1 MMKLDAKEAM
11 AAQAYAAYMIA
22 TSYFKSYVCTTPQ
35 MENQT
40 YLLYRLLGADNQCR
54 MEARLISFMEKRV
67 LPELSEEFLGS
78 KVEAAI
84 FPDGAGVRISDGFEE
99 LIIRQTLKEMRGG
112 REEGKYE
119 IQIAAEIREIEE
131 EE

>member
-40 YLLYRLLGADNQCR
+40 YLLYRLLGAD
-54 MEARLISFMEKRV
+54 
-67 LPELSEEFLGS
+67 
-78 KVEAAI
+78 
-84 FPDGAGVRISDGFEE
+84 
-99 LIIRQTLKEMRGG
+99 
-112 REEGKYE
+112 
-119 IQIAAEIREIEE
+119 
-131 EE
+131 

>member
-1 MMKLDAKEAM
+1 MKLDAKEAM

-22 TSYFKSYVCTTPQ
+22 TSYFKAYVCVTPQ
-35 MENQT
+35 MEKQT

-54 MEARLISFMEKRV
+54 MEARLISLMEKRV
-67 LPELSEEFLGS
+67 LPELSEEFLNS

-84 FPDGAGVRISDGFEE
+84 FQDGAGVRISDGFEE
-99 LIIRQTLKEMRGG
+99 LIIRQTLKEVKNG
-112 REEGKYE
+112 REDGKYE
-119 IQIAAEIREIEE
+119 IQISAEIGEVEE

>member
-1 MMKLDAKEAM
+1 MKLDAKEAM

-22 TSYFKSYVCTTPQ
+22 TSYFKAYVCVTPQ
-35 MENQT
+35 MEKQT

-54 MEARLISFMEKRV
+54 MEASMISFMEKRV
-67 LPELSEEFLGS
+67 LPELSEEFLSS
-78 KVEAAI
+78 KVEASI
-84 FPDGAGVRISDGFEE
+84 FQDGAGVRISDGFEE
-99 LIIRQTLKEMRGG
+99 LIIRQTLKEVKNG

-119 IQIAAEIREIEE
+119 IQINAEVREIEE

>member
-1 MMKLDAKEAM
+1 MKLDAKEAM

-22 TSYFKSYVCTTPQ
+22 TSYFKAYVCVTPQ
-35 MENQT
+35 MEKQT

-54 MEARLISFMEKRV
+54 MEARMISFMEKRV
-67 LPELSEEFLGS
+67 LPELSEEFLSS

-84 FPDGAGVRISDGFEE
+84 FQEGAGVRISDGFEE
-99 LIIRQTLKEMRGG
+99 LIIRQTLKEVKNG

-119 IQIAAEIREIEE
+119 IQINAEVREIEE